1 MRRDFINTL
10 YFIKSHFLPKTQ
22 CVLILSLKTKFT
34 VALMSRCRNINITI
48 EKSVFENL
56 RNSYFYFQIPEF
68 LVDAVGTN
76 LAGIQI
82 ISRTNRATD
91 IKMRPNC

>member
-56 RNSYFYFQIPEF
+56 RNSYFYFKF
-68 LVDAVGTN
+68 AHFWNVWLGTN

-91 IKMRPNC
+91 MKMRPNC